1 MDLYEYIVEIK
12 NDDNPFTDHYGRC
25 TYFKVLIADK
35 QIPILQPGTVAFE
48 SAIKPGSN
56 IATMVDGI

>member
-48 SAIKPGSN
+48 SA
-56 IATMVDGI
+56 